1 MSIVN
6 LHSFLYNVVIEMIEA
21 IGYVAMGFAATFA
34 AMEAAWRIAKRDA
47 PALQAAAKATARVQ

>member
-6 LHSFLYNVVIEMIEA
+6 LCSLQYYVVIEMIEA
-21 IGYVAMGFAATFA
+21 IGYVAMGFIATFA

-47 PALQAAAKATARVQ
+47 PALQAAAAARVK

>member
-6 LHSFLYNVVIEMIEA
+6 LCSLQYYVVIEMIEA
-21 IGYVAMGFAATFA
+21 IGYMAMGFIATFA

-47 PALQAAAKATARVQ
+47 PALQAAAAARVK